1 MKTWKKSAIGVF
13 NGKRFSIQMLVN
25 KLKKLVIF
33 SKKIKKKTLML
44 LWFSTIILCLK
55 LTHKNTEELPW
66 YEISI

>member
-13 NGKRFSIQMLVN
+13 NGKRFSTQMLVN

-55 LTHKNTEELPW
+55 LTHKNTEELP
-66 YEISI
+66 

>member
-33 SKKIKKKTLML
+33 SKKIKKKN
-44 LWFSTIILCLK
+44 
-55 LTHKNTEELPW
+55 THAALVFNNH
-66 YEISI
+66 IMS